1 MLAAVSGL
9 FVPGW
14 GAGAGLYAAGLPAGW
29 QTLELPSYGVTGGA
43 LSAYRRWLE
52 EEIASRS
59 KPVLLAGHSM
69 GAALAILVAAD
80 RTTEIERLILLSPA
94 GLPLTKPL
102 AASFV
107 TFLGQIARGWYP
119 LGELLRA
126 VRSTT
131 RAPRAALGLARAVR
145 ELDLTPEL
153 ERVRAAGIPS
163 TVVGCSTDRLT
174 TPAHCRRLA
183 TRLGAD
189 YRELDAPGGH
199 IWMIAGPKLL
209 TAALAANPA

>member
-1 MLAAVSGL
+1 VSGV

-29 QTLELPSYGVTGGA
+29 ETVELPSYRVTGGE
-43 LSAYRRWLE
+43 LSAYRCWLE

-80 RTTEIERLILLSPA
+80 RPAEIERLILLSPA

-102 AASFV
+102 AASLV

-119 LGELLRA
+119 VGELSRA
-126 VRSTT
+126 VRSTI

-145 ELDLTPEL
+145 ELDLAREL
-153 ERVRAAGIPS
+153 ERINAAGIPS
-163 TVVGCSTDRLT
+163 TVVGCSTDQLT

-183 TRLGAD
+183 ARLGAD
-189 YRELDAPGGH
+189 YRELDVPGGH

-209 TAALAANPA
+209 TAALAATPA